1 MKKFLFFGRWLVA
14 LLVAAV
20 YIFAPEV
27 LGAQPDLILGATF
40 ITSSVSWGGKEN
52 FEYFLRPMFIGKSI
66 FETQGIKIM
75 QNVQSGQKLNYFGTA
90 SKLLKAYVK
99 GFNAVSGAAYTQRTL
114 SVSRMKAEAAD
125 DATDFFNT
133 VYEQLLAK
141 GDWNDLSKS
150 GQAQLLKKVIAQIY
164 INAIASD
171 TFRQFWLNNANKSI
185 VTSGVDTG
193 VTDPD
198 YNVYDGMWQMIFE
211 NAATSPSDTQIQ
223 RVAVSD
229 GAVAQVDTVTLTGSS
244 GTCNITINGVTYLAT
259 FVTSLTAT
267 TAAFVTSHAAALLL
281 RDITV
286 TSSTDTLIFTANIA
300 GQPNSAPTISAAIT
314 GNLTGTNAATT
325 ANTAPSALAAGEA
338 EDIFLSLWTN
348 CNKILKNT
356 PKAEKVLI
364 VNDLVLDNYIAYL
377 EGLGTEA
384 ANKLLVDGQE
394 YYTYRGIKILPLG
407 WDVHLEADF
416 PHASGELY
424 GYPHRVIYT
433 ALNNLIL
440 GIDSA
445 NDFNKTDMWF
455 NKDEEENRFRTKLI
469 MGCNYVH
476 NELMAVA
483 Y

>member
-1 MKKFLFFGRWLVA
+1 MS
-14 LLVAAV
+14 
-20 YIFAPEV
+20 
-27 LGAQPDLILGATF
+27 TF

-52 FEYFLRPMFIGKSI
+52 FDYFLRPMFIGKSI

-171 TFRQFWLNNANKSI
+171 TFRQYWLNNTAKEI
-185 VTSGVDTG
+185 VTSGFETGAADT
-193 VTDPD
+193 D

-211 NAATSPSDTQIQ
+211 NAATSPSSSQIK

-229 GAVAQVDTVTLTGSS
+229 GAVAQVATVTLTGSS
-244 GTCNITINGVTYLAT
+244 GTCTVTVNGTAYLAT
-259 FVTSLTAT
+259 FDTSIAVTS
-267 TAAFVTSHAAALLL
+267 AAFVTLHAAALLL
-281 RDITV
+281 RGIVLTG
-286 TSSTDTLIFTANIA
+286 TTTLIFTSSIA
-300 GQPNSAPTISAAIT
+300 GMPFGAPVPSAAIS
-314 GNLTGTNAATT
+314 GNLTGSNAATT

-338 EDIFLSLWTN
+338 EDTFLSLWTN

-356 PKAEKVLI
+356 PKNEKVFI

-384 ANKLLVDGQE
+384 ANRLLVDGQE
-394 YYTYRGIKILPLG
+394 YYTYRGIKIIPLG
-407 WDVHLEADF
+407 WDVHLDADF

-424 GYPHRVIYT
+424 AYPHRIIYT

-469 MGCNYVH
+469 MGVNYVH
-476 NELMAVA
+476 NELLAVA